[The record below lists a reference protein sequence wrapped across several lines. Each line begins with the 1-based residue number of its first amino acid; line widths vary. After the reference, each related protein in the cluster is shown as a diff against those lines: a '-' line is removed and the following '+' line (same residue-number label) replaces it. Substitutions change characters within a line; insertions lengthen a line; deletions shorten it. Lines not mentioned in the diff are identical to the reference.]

1 MTTQQRPRT
10 VLITGASS
18 GIGRATAHRL
28 AAEGANLVLASRSE
42 TALEQTRQEC
52 VSRGAG
58 DVVVVPTDVGD
69 RKAVESMFDRAVA
82 AYDRIDGVVHSA
94 AVVAY
99 GQFTEIPAEVF
110 DHSLQ
115 TNVTGVANVARNALD
130 HFAEGPGG
138 SLVVVGSVLGKIA
151 TPYMSPYT
159 TSKWAIHGLVRTL
172 QIAAR
177 ETPGVHIS
185 LISPGGVNTP
195 IYTQAGSYTG
205 HPGHPPPPVASPERV
220 ARDVVQALDEPQRD
234 RDVGLANGLM
244 VAGFRLLPAV
254 FDATVGPMMRLLGQG
269 RESVE
274 PHPGN
279 VFEPVAELEAVR
291 GRWPRIWG

>member
-1 MTTQQRPRT
+1 MTDDLPRT

-18 GIGRATAHRL
+18 GIGRAAAHRL

-42 TALEQTRQEC
+42 TALEQARQEC

-58 DVVVVPTDVGD
+58 DVLVVPTDVGD
-69 RKAVESMFDRAVA
+69 RKAVESLFDRAIDT
-82 AYDRIDGVVHSA
+82 YDRIDGVVHSA

-99 GQFTEIPAEVF
+99 GQFTEIPADVF
-110 DHSLQ
+110 DQSLQ
-115 TNVTGVANVARNALD
+115 TNVTGLANVARSALD
-130 HFAEGPGG
+130 HFAEGTGG
-138 SLVVVGSVLGKIA
+138 SLVVVGSVLGKIT

-172 QIAAR
+172 QIEAR
-177 ETPGVHIS
+177 ETPGVHVS

-195 IYTQAGSYTG
+195 IYALAGSYTG
-205 HPGHPPPPVASPERV
+205 RAGHPPPPVTSPERV
-220 ARDVVQALDEPQRD
+220 AREVVRALDEPQRD
-234 RDVGLANGLM
+234 RDVGLANGIM

-254 FDATVGPMMRLLGQG
+254 FDAAVGPMMRLLGQE
-269 RESVE
+269 REPVD

-279 VFEPVAELEAVR
+279 VFEPVSELEAVH

>member
-69 RKAVESMFDRAVA
+69 RKAVESLFDRAVA

-172 QIAAR
+172 QIEAR

>member
-172 QIAAR
+172 QIEAR

-220 ARDVVQALDEPQRD
+220 AREVVQALDEPQRD

>member
-42 TALEQTRQEC
+42 TALEKTRQEC

-69 RKAVESMFDRAVA
+69 RKAVESLFDRAVA

-172 QIAAR
+172 QIEAR

>member
-1 MTTQQRPRT
+1 MTEDNGPRT

-18 GIGRATAHRL
+18 GIGRAAAHRL

-42 TALEQTRQEC
+42 SVLEKTRQEC

-58 DVVVVPTDVGD
+58 DVTVVPTDVGD
-69 RKAVESMFDRAVA
+69 RKAVESLFDRAVEVHA
-82 AYDRIDGVVHSA
+82 RIDGVVHAA

-99 GQFTEIPAEVF
+99 GQFTDIPAEVF

-115 TNVTGVANVARNALD
+115 TNVTGVANVARSALD

-138 SLVVVGSVLGKIA
+138 SLVVVGSILGKIT

-172 QIAAR
+172 QIEAR

-195 IYTQAGSYTG
+195 IYSQAGSYTG
-205 HPGHPPPPVASPERV
+205 HPGHPPPPVTSPERV
-220 ARDVVQALDEPQRD
+220 AREVVKALDEPQRD
-234 RDVGLANGLM
+234 RDVGLANGVM

-254 FDATVGPMMRLLGQG
+254 FDAAVGPMMRLLGQG

-279 VFEPVAELEAVR
+279 VFEPVAALEAVR

>member
-1 MTTQQRPRT
+1 VTDHDRPRT

-18 GIGRATAHRL
+18 GIGRAAAHRL

-42 TALEQTRQEC
+42 TTLEQTRQEC

-58 DVVVVPTDVGD
+58 DVLVVPTDVGD
-69 RKAVESMFDRAVA
+69 RKAVDSLFERAVA
-82 AYDRIDGVVHSA
+82 AYDRIDGVVHA
-94 AVVAY
+94 AGVVAY

-110 DHSLQ
+110 DHLLQ
-115 TNVTGVANVARNALD
+115 TNVTGVANVARSALD
-130 HFAEGPGG
+130 HFAEGTGG
-138 SLVVVGSVLGKIA
+138 SLVVMGSVLGKMA

-159 TSKWAIHGLVRTL
+159 TSKWAVHGLVRTL
-172 QIAAR
+172 QIEAR

-195 IYTQAGSYTG
+195 IYALAGSYTG
-205 HPGHPPPPVASPERV
+205 HAGQPPPPVTSPERV
-220 ARDVVQALDEPQRD
+220 AREVVRALDEPQRD

-254 FDATVGPMMRLLGQG
+254 FDAAVGPMMRLLGQE
-269 RESVE
+269 RDPVE

-279 VFEPVAELEAVR
+279 VFEPLAALEAVR